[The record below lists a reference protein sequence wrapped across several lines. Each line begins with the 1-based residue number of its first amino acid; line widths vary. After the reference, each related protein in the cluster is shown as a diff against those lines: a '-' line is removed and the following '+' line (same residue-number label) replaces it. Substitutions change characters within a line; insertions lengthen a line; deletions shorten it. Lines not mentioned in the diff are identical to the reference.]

1 MLVLNS
7 LGEQNVEA
15 DEQVAAGA
23 IALRHLLS
31 CRICND
37 ISGDRAR
44 HAFALDAELSLR
56 GYDLGWRNK
65 NFPIVEGSNG
75 NRLHLKSLDDSQGV
89 GVN

>member
-7 LGEQNVEA
+7 LGEHDVEA
-15 DEQVAAGA
+15 DEQVAAGT

-37 ISGDRAR
+37 ISSNRAR
-44 HAFALDAELSLR
+44 HTFALDAKLSLR
-56 GYDLGWRNK
+56 RYNLSWCNK
-65 NFPIVEGSNG
+65 NFPIVKGRNG

-89 GVN
+89 GIN